1 MSSSETAFLP
11 VKVQI
16 SFGGSSEVSSL
27 VNFFFSVL
35 HFENSYRSCRKIRLS
50 NGSICVFS
58 HLKKQTYSRFPC
70 DNMNSPDFFF

>member
-27 VNFFFSVL
+27 VNFFFQFCTL
-35 HFENSYRSCRKIRLS
+35 KI
-50 NGSICVFS
+50 
-58 HLKKQTYSRFPC
+58 HTEAAEK
-70 DNMNSPDFFF
+70 